1 MDFYEKRDENRL
13 HGIVSWIVD
22 IIVMITLAVFVVH
35 SFGSRAEMRGSSMR
49 PVLESGDVVLM
60 NRLVY
65 DLGSPKRFDVVAF
78 AKGDSTLNIRRVIGL
93 PGETVQITNGMVYIN
108 GEPLETENEQLSLA
122 AIAGVA
128 EYPVELGEDEYFLLA
143 DNRDSS
149 EDSRFE
155 GTGNVSRE
163 QIVGKVWLKISPF
176 QEMGRIG

>member
-1 MDFYEKRDENRL
+1 
-13 HGIVSWIVD
+13 
-22 IIVMITLAVFVVH
+22 
-35 SFGSRAEMRGSSMR
+35 
-49 PVLESGDVVLM
+49 
-60 NRLVY
+60 
-65 DLGSPKRFDVVAF
+65 
-78 AKGDSTLNIRRVIGL
+78 
-93 PGETVQITNGMVYIN
+93 MVYIN

-128 EYPVELGEDEYFLLA
+128 EYPVELGEDEYFLLG

>member
-1 MDFYEKRDENRL
+1 MDFYENRDANRL

-35 SFGSRAEMRGSSMR
+35 SFGSRVEMRGSSMR

-60 NRLVY
+60 NRLIY

-128 EYPVELGEDEYFLLA
+128 EYPVELGEDEYFLLG